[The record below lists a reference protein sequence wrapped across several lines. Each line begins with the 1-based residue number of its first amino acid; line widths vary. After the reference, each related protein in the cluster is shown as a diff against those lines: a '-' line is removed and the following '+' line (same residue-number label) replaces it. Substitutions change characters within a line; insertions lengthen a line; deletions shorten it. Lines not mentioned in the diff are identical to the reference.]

1 MIQTKEE
8 MRGHMFSVITNDS
21 ERMLK
26 RFLSSKTLK
35 YFPNHFRINITSTLL
50 ASYSKLTIE
59 TLGFKS
65 TRSHKILKFIQM
77 LQTERMPMTK
87 HMLFG

>member
-26 RFLSSKTLK
+26 RFLSSKHS
-35 YFPNHFRINITSTLL
+35 NTSPIILGSISLL
-50 ASYSKLTIE
+50 RYWQATQNLLLRHWGSKVQEVIR
-59 TLGFKS
+59 F
-65 TRSHKILKFIQM
+65 
-77 LQTERMPMTK
+77 
-87 HMLFG
+87 